1 MAKEKISLKAEADYL
16 FESSW
21 EVCNK
26 VGGIYT
32 VVSSKAALLNDI
44 YQKNYFLIGPYFE
57 KKRNFEYQ
65 EEKVPDFLKSAF
77 LKLKNEGITC
87 YFGKWIIEG
96 EPYVI
101 LVDFSSLVQKK
112 NDIKKELW
120 DVYKIDS
127 LYSQWDF
134 EEPMVW
140 SYAVGKLL
148 EEISKNLKDKKIVG
162 QFHEW
167 LAGFSLLYLKNK
179 KSTIKTIFTTHATM
193 LGRSIAGS
201 GESLYE
207 MLPALNP
214 DKEAYEHKIQDKYL
228 TEKACASNCDV
239 FTTVSEITA
248 IEAEKILGRKA
259 DVILM
264 NGLHMAQFPSFEEI
278 SLLHRQSRD
287 KIREFFS
294 YFFFPHYSF
303 DLDESLTFFIVGRY
317 EYKNKGID
325 IFMRALSLLNERLM
339 KENSK
344 KTIIVFFWIPREV
357 HGTKLELSQNKMAF
371 NHITEFIHKKTDD
384 MQIKVINNIVSCDSE
399 NNICEKNVLSSVFDN
414 EFLLELKKLKA
425 NFSRAGSPLL
435 VTHNIPGEENDPL
448 INEFIK
454 FGLDNKKEDRVK
466 IINYPVYLTGV
477 DGLLDLE
484 YYKAI
489 VGCHLGVFPSY
500 YEPWGYT
507 PLESAAHGVPAIT
520 TDLAGFGRFMK
531 DKTKNKGIYVLE
543 RMGKKDDAVI
553 KKFADVLYNYTKF
566 DRNERVKQ
574 KIAAKELSNLADWK
588 SLIDNYIKAHNL
600 ALSR

>member
-1 MAKEKISLKAEADYL
+1 MNAETRIKPEADYL

-32 VVSSKAALLNDI
+32 VVSSKAALLDDI
-44 YQKNYFLIGPYFE
+44 YSGNYFLIGPYFE
-57 KKRNFEYQ
+57 KKRNFEFQ
-65 EEKVPDFLKSAF
+65 EQKLPDFLKTAF
-77 LKLKNEGITC
+77 AKVKNEGITC
-87 YFGKWIIEG
+87 YFGKWLIDG
-96 EPYVI
+96 EPNVI
-101 LVDFSSLVQKK
+101 LVDFSSLIPKK

-120 DVYKIDS
+120 DLYKIDS
-127 LYSQWDF
+127 LYSQWEF

-148 EEISKNLKDKKIVG
+148 NEISKALKDKKIVA

-167 LAGFSLLYLKNK
+167 LAGISLLYLKK
-179 KSTIKTIFTTHATM
+179 LKSNVKTVFTTHATM

-201 GESLYE
+201 GENLYE
-207 MLPALNP
+207 MLPTLNP
-214 DKEAYEHKIQDKYL
+214 DKEAYEHQIQDKYL
-228 TEKACASNCDV
+228 TEKACATHCNV

-259 DVILM
+259 DVLLL
-264 NGLHMAQFPSFEEI
+264 NGLHMQKFPSFEEI
-278 SLLHRQSRD
+278 SLMHRQSRD

-294 YFFFPHYSF
+294 YFFFPYYSF
-303 DLDESLTFFIVGRY
+303 DMNESLTFFIVGRF

-325 IFMRALSLLNERLM
+325 IFMRALSMLNERLT

-344 KTIIVFFWIPREV
+344 KTIIVFFWVPRDV
-357 HGTKLELSQNKMAF
+357 HGAKIELSQNKMAYAQ
-371 NHITEFIHKKTDD
+371 IQEFIHKKTDD
-384 MQIKVINNIVSCDSE
+384 IQVKIVNNIVSCESE
-399 NNICEKNVLSSVFDN
+399 NSVCEASIINTIFDN
-414 EFLLELKKLKA
+414 EFLQEIKKLKA
-425 NFSRAGSPLL
+425 NFGKAGSPLL
-435 VTHNIPGEENDPL
+435 VTHNLPGEENDPL

-454 FGLDNKKEDRVK
+454 FGLDNKKDDRVK
-466 IINYPVYLTGV
+466 IINYPIYLTGV

-507 PLESAAHGVPAIT
+507 PLESAAYGVPAIT
-520 TDLAGFGRFMK
+520 TDLAGFGRFIK

-553 KKFADVLYNYTKF
+553 KKFADVLYNFSKL
-566 DRNERVKQ
+566 DRNGRVKQ

-588 SLIDNYIKAHNL
+588 MLINNYIKAHNL
-600 ALSR
+600 ALKK